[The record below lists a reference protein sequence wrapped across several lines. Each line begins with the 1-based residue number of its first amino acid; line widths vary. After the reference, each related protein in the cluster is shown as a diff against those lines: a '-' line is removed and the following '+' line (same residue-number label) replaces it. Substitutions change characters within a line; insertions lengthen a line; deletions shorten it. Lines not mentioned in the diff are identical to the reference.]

1 VAVSVWSHSPR
12 QVHSDSEYLE
22 SLTTGQWLRTHLRPL
37 DYEFSS
43 AVPPDQLKVR
53 LSAELATSYHP
64 VRLAHSLIVDDRTL
78 FGEISGDRVTFR
90 LYRGDASLSVGSWL
104 RPRLWG
110 TISATDE
117 GGSLLSVSS
126 HTPLWFVGPT
136 IGLLL
141 LLAVGVM
148 TIGAGLLVASHTH
161 GRLLMGRNLLLEALA
176 YGTITGGI
184 FWAAARSGR
193 ENEIEIVRTLAT
205 LDEEV
210 RP

>member
-1 VAVSVWSHSPR
+1 MAVSVWSHSPR

-117 GGSLLSVSS
+117 GVSMAKLQY
-126 HTPLWFVGPT
+126 P
-136 IGLLL
+136 
-141 LLAVGVM
+141 
-148 TIGAGLLVASHTH
+148 LVA
-161 GRLLMGRNLLLEALA
+161 GRSPHPARVFSARFREDATSLRARFFHAERLA
-176 YGTITGGI
+176 
-184 FWAAARSGR
+184 
-193 ENEIEIVRTLAT
+193 
-205 LDEEV
+205 
-210 RP
+210 